1 VKIILLQLFLTV
13 AASLHIAAPA
23 LADSGTEPVDAVAD
37 EEEDSEEDD
46 ALRDILG
53 EPKDESAKDEQADV
67 RSGDMDDRIGVTSE
81 SILLPEDEISK
92 RRLIKILQRK
102 NFLKIGRYELAPHV
116 GFITN
121 DPFINRYLI
130 GAGFAYHI
138 TEVLAVEAVGT
149 FSPDFGEGDWKPI
162 TTQLVNENKVSPDI
176 SKIVYYGNINFQFSP
191 IYGKIA
197 LLGSNIVIFDIFGVF
212 GTGFVHTD
220 DDLKALQKEDEQSA
234 LNTEVQNHPT
244 TNFGGGFRVILNKN
258 FAARLE
264 GRSMIYIETIDS
276 TTLEMK
282 QNFLLQMS
290 ASFFFPALD

>member
-1 VKIILLQLFLTV
+1 MLALALQ
-13 AASLHIAAPA
+13 AAP
-23 LADSGTEPVDAVAD
+23 LAQAKSSAEPELLDAVAD
-37 EEEDSEEDD
+37 EDEDEDD

-53 EPKDESAKDEQADV
+53 ESTDESAKDEQAEV
-67 RSGDMDDRIGVTSE
+67 RSGDMDDRIGVKSE
-81 SILLPEDEISK
+81 SILLPEDEVAK

-116 GFITN
+116 GFVTN

-138 TEVLAVEAVGT
+138 TEILAVEAVGT

-162 TTQLVNENKVSPDI
+162 TDQLVNYNKVSPDI
-176 SKIVYYGNINFQFSP
+176 SKIIYYGNINFQFSP

-197 LLGSNIVIFDIFGVF
+197 ILGSNIIIFDIFGVF

-220 DDLKALQKEDEQSA
+220 DDLKALQKEDEPSA
-234 LNTEVQNHPT
+234 LATEVQKHPT

-282 QNFLLQMS
+282 QNFLLQLS